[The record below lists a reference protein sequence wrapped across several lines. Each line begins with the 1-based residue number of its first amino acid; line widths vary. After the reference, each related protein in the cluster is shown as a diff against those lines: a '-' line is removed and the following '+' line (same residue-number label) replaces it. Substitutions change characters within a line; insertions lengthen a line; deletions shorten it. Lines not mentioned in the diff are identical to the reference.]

1 MFENEDEWVSK
12 TQMKK
17 QMNDLQALGM
27 ELTKLSTDTLKKI
40 GLDEDLYEAVVTYK
54 KITSNGAL
62 KRQSQF
68 IGRLMRD
75 TDPAPIEAFLA
86 KLRGENTAH
95 NAFLQRVEQAR
106 TRLLADDNA
115 LTQFMADFPHA
126 DAGKLRTLIRNT
138 KKEQEQNKPPKNFRA
153 LFQEIKSVMEGG
165 QCRTGKNKYR
175 GRLKTGFGF
184 CKSYRLFSDDL
195 FKFHIILLKYI
206 VIFQTSL

>member
-27 ELTKLSTDTLKKI
+27 ELTKLSSDTLKKI
-40 GLDEDLYEAVVTYK
+40 GLDEELFEAIATYK
-54 KITSNGAL
+54 KITSNSAL
-62 KRQSQF
+62 KRQAQF

-75 TDPAPIEAFLA
+75 TDPAPIEAYLA
-86 KLRGENTAH
+86 KLRGDNAAH

-106 TRLLADDNA
+106 IRLLADDGA
-115 LTQFMADFPHA
+115 ITQFMADFPQA

-153 LFQEIKSVMEGG
+153 LFQEIKAVMEAG
-165 QCRTGKNKYR
+165 Q
-175 GRLKTGFGF
+175 
-184 CKSYRLFSDDL
+184 SDASEEGQDWEE
-195 FKFHIILLKYI
+195 
-206 VIFQTSL
+206 

>member
-1 MFENEDEWVSK
+1 MFEQEDEWISK

-17 QMNDLQALGM
+17 QMNGLQDLGM
-27 ELTKLSTDTLKKI
+27 ELTKLSNDTLKKI

-62 KRQSQF
+62 KRQAQF

-75 TDPAPIEAFLA
+75 TDPAPLEAFLS
-86 KLRGENTAH
+86 KLRGDDAAH

-106 TRLLADDNA
+106 VRLLADDGA
-115 LTQFMADFPHA
+115 LTQFMSDFPHA

-153 LFQEIKSVMEGG
+153 LFQELKTVMESQGG
-165 QCRTGKNKYR
+165 TGEA
-175 GRLKTGFGF
+175 
-184 CKSYRLFSDDL
+184 
-195 FKFHIILLKYI
+195 
-206 VIFQTSL
+206 